1 MYALTETGGFAA
13 DGEVTGL
20 ATPLVDGLGRPDLVR
35 GTAPVSAGGAWR
47 DAGDG
52 RRPAAIGRP
61 SAPSRIG
68 APRPPRSGTRS
79 CAAGP
84 G

>member
-13 DGEVTGL
+13 DAEVTGL

-35 GTAPVSAGGAWR
+35 DRACV
-47 DAGDG
+47 G

>member
-13 DGEVTGL
+13 DAEVTGL

-35 GTAPVSAGGAWR
+35 DRACVGRRRLA
-47 DAGDG
+47 DADDG